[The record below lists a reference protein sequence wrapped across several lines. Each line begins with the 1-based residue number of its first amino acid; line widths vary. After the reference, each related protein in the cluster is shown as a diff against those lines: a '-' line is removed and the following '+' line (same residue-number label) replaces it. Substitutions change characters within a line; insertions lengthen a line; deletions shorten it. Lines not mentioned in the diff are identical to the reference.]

1 MAKKIFHFYRYQLLP
16 LNNISRLIYTK
27 EELIKN
33 KNLFF
38 YEALQDLS
46 HKERSQKR
54 IYRYEIIDSLDQIF
68 YMIVDKKIDLN
79 IVLEDHSHDKI
90 PTYPYSNIFIDNN
103 KETQLI
109 AIEYLS
115 YLKPKNVI
123 KNFQTNLNKKLY
135 EKGLCIKISQIY
147 QKKSFWEFVE
157 NNHDSISKVSFNI
170 ITPNMS
176 SISFNLN
183 EEIKDIAKEIGA
195 HETKLS
201 LKAQAGEVLHLQKD
215 NKTIEGLVDYSSQ
228 GGGRITVNLQGV
240 KISFDTNNQ
249 QYNVE
254 IDNFT
259 GSIDDF
265 IKLKESFY
273 NGNNNQ

>member
-1 MAKKIFHFYRYQLLP
+1 
-16 LNNISRLIYTK
+16 
-27 EELIKN
+27 
-33 KNLFF
+33 
-38 YEALQDLS
+38 
-46 HKERSQKR
+46 
-54 IYRYEIIDSLDQIF
+54 
-68 YMIVDKKIDLN
+68 MIVDKKIDLN

-115 YLKPKNVI
+115 YLKPKDVI

-201 LKAQAGEVLHLQKD
+201 LKAQVGEVLHLQKD
-215 NKTIEGLVDYSSQ
+215 NKTIDGLVDYSSQ

-240 KISFDTNNQ
+240 KISYDSNNQ

-259 GSIDDF
+259 GSIEDF